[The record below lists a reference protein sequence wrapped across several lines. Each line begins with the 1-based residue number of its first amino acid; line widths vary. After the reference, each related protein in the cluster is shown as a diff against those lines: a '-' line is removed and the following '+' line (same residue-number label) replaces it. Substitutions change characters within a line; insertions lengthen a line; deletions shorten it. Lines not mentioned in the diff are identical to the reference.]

1 MISFIDDDP
10 DPDMDSFFGFNLNDE
25 AEQDAADAEGKPDF
39 LGGLFSQFVA
49 QEGEEPSQFGALSTE
64 QLLRVAM
71 GYVPS
76 VVRPHVKK
84 LGALGTDLGK
94 KAVDLGTQTGIIEG
108 PIAAYLKE
116 NINEANLVFTE
127 GGLRPKDTKSFDN
140 LLDDAYKGSTAVITE
155 YVNGDRELL
164 KKVNDKSY
172 GLLEYA
178 AFGYIN
184 GKEPR
189 EYEASEIENEKNR
202 REAHRKLIESRQF
215 ATEVDL
221 KKALAELS
229 TQATAWRYHVLSKGT
244 VSTSMFCKGCN
255 NSCLTLSPSKKC
267 KNCDAVP
274 STVYSLTIAIERDEE
289 KCIKALKER
298 SWKVLIG
305 LLKAGARS
313 SKDFKIYLKT
323 AIDDPEKVYAM
334 LTLTMS

>member
-1 MISFIDDDP
+1 M
-10 DPDMDSFFGFNLNDE
+10 
-25 AEQDAADAEGKPDF
+25 
-39 LGGLFSQFVA
+39 
-49 QEGEEPSQFGALSTE
+49 
-64 QLLRVAM
+64 
-71 GYVPS
+71 
-76 VVRPHVKK
+76 
-84 LGALGTDLGK
+84 
-94 KAVDLGTQTGIIEG
+94 
-108 PIAAYLKE
+108 
-116 NINEANLVFTE
+116 
-127 GGLRPKDTKSFDN
+127 
-140 LLDDAYKGSTAVITE
+140 ITE

-202 REAHRKLIESRQF
+202 IEPHRKLIESRQF

-298 SWKVLIG
+298 SSWKVLIG

-323 AIDDPEKVYAM
+323 AIDDPEKSIRHADVNYVVA
-334 LTLTMS
+334 LAEKAADAIVEEFPDYPEDPSLIPTKKSRSLLGWFLGY

>member
-1 MISFIDDDP
+1 MKSYTLFFLIIGGCFELYGAQQEVTLNSLFDEAESSEDFDFVQVDDDP

-127 GGLRPKDTKSFDN
+127 GGL
-140 LLDDAYKGSTAVITE
+140 
-155 YVNGDRELL
+155 
-164 KKVNDKSY
+164 
-172 GLLEYA
+172 
-178 AFGYIN
+178 
-184 GKEPR
+184 
-189 EYEASEIENEKNR
+189 
-202 REAHRKLIESRQF
+202 
-215 ATEVDL
+215 
-221 KKALAELS
+221 
-229 TQATAWRYHVLSKGT
+229 SKG
-244 VSTSMFCKGCN
+244 
-255 NSCLTLSPSKKC
+255 
-267 KNCDAVP
+267 
-274 STVYSLTIAIERDEE
+274 Y
-289 KCIKALKER
+289 
-298 SWKVLIG
+298 
-305 LLKAGARS
+305 
-313 SKDFKIYLKT
+313 
-323 AIDDPEKVYAM
+323 
-334 LTLTMS
+334 